1 MGKDTVVS
9 QFHWGVIR
17 KDYLVV
23 VQAGD
28 QYSYKYIV
36 ILQPR
41 RWQIYRVRAGRNKV
55 KARRDVQLTSCG
67 KKGDPFGNRIEGR
80 MSLQEWEKIR

>member
-9 QFHWGVIR
+9 QFHWGMIR

-28 QYSYKYIV
+28 QPNLGGHELGFV
-36 ILQPR
+36 GVVDCFDFCLM
-41 RWQIYRVRAGRNKV
+41 
-55 KARRDVQLTSCG
+55 AR
-67 KKGDPFGNRIEGR
+67 
-80 MSLQEWEKIR
+80 